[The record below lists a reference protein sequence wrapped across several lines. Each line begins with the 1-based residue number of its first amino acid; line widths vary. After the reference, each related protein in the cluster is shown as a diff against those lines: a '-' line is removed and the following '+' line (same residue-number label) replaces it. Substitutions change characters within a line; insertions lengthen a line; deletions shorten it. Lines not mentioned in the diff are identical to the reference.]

1 MVDIICRDADAS
13 ASNVGYLQNVVPIFD
28 DNLYALYLLGTDH
41 DLGPL
46 DDYSGHD
53 RDLVVAGTPVVN
65 AFNAELGDT
74 DYYVA
79 PFTGAQLGAAHG
91 GITLISVGKDLFTGT
106 PAANVQVM
114 MISSNNA
121 SGVVSSAIYYDRS
134 TSTPNLRGSAKN
146 PTTALTQLAISNGHL
161 TTANEFAAF
170 THKND
175 EGKVYRRYTGFAQ
188 ASAVSTASG
197 IDAPAGTLPFC
208 LGSQNGQVLAT
219 DTRYAMNVAAFYDR
233 VLTAAEIE
241 QAYLM
246 IQTYLAELSTPV
258 VL

>member
-13 ASNVGYLQNVVPIFD
+13 VFNVGYLQNVTPIFD
-28 DNLYALYLLGTDH
+28 DNLYALYLLGSDH

-46 DDYSGHD
+46 DDYSGAN
-53 RDLVVAGTPVVN
+53 RDLAVIGAPVVN

-74 DYYVA
+74 DYYVT
-79 PFTGAQLGAAHG
+79 PFTGTQLAAEHG
-91 GITLISVGKDLFTGT
+91 GMTLISVGKDLFTGT
-106 PAANVQVM
+106 PAANILTM

-121 SGVVSSAIYYDRS
+121 AGVTSSAMYYDRS

-161 TTANEFAAF
+161 TTAPEFAAF
-170 THKND
+170 TQKND
-175 EGKVYRRYTGFAQ
+175 EGKLYRRYTGFAQ
-188 ASAVSTASG
+188 ASATSTASG
-197 IDAPAGTLPFC
+197 IDAPAGALPFC
-208 LGSQNGQVLAT
+208 LGSQNGLVLAT
-219 DTRYAMNVAAFYDR
+219 DTRYAMNVSAFYDR
-233 VLTAAEIE
+233 VLTAGEVE

-246 IQTYLAELSTPV
+246 IHDYLAALSTPV